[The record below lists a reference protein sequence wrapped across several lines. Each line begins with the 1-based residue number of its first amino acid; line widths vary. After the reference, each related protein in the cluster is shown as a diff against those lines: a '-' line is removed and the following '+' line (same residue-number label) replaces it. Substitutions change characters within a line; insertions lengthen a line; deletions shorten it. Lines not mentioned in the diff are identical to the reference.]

1 MKQLEDKVAVI
12 TGGGSGI
19 GRSMAMAFAAEGMKI
34 VIADVRDDALAAV
47 RAELEDGGA
56 AVHTVIADV
65 SDAAQVQR
73 IANETKKRFGA
84 VNVVCNNA
92 GVAAG
97 GFTWELSLEDWQWV
111 VGVNLWGVIHGVR
124 TFVPMMIEQGDE
136 CHIVNTASL
145 AGLIS
150 MPLVGPYHVT
160 KHGVVTLTEALYH
173 ELQLMGHSIGASVLC
188 PAWVKTNIMKSVE
201 LRPEGQAEPEVS
213 PPMQMMQTA
222 MESAI
227 HDRGMSPDDVAQR
240 VLTAVREGQLYI
252 LTHPQFSENVTT
264 RADNI
269 VAERN
274 PVYDPSTLVA
284 E

>member
-1 MKQLEDKVAVI
+1 MKELKDKVAVV

-34 VIADVRDDALAAV
+34 VLADVREDALATV
-47 RAELEDGGA
+47 RAELEGNGA
-56 AVHTVIADV
+56 QVHTVIADV
-65 SDAAQVQR
+65 SDAVQVQR
-73 IANETKKRFGA
+73 IADETTKRFGA
-84 VNVVCNNA
+84 VNIVCNNA

-97 GFTWELSLEDWQWV
+97 GFTWELSLEDWEWV

-188 PAWVKTNIMKSVE
+188 PAWVKTNIMNSPD
-201 LRPEGQAEPEVS
+201 LRPAGPMEEGEIT
-213 PPMQMMQTA
+213 PPMQMMQAA
-222 MESAI
+222 MNSAI
-227 HDRGMSPDDVAQR
+227 HERGMNPDDVAQR
-240 VLTAVREGQLYI
+240 VLDAVREGQLYI
-252 LTHPQFSENVTT
+252 LTHPQFSAAVTQ
-264 RADNI
+264 RAEGI
-269 VAERN
+269 VAESN
-274 PVYDPSTLVA
+274 PVYDPSVMA
-284 E
+284 